1 MNRKPI
7 AALLVASTAA
17 VVVGCGSSSDK
28 PAPKKQVVT
37 VQNQPGK
44 TTTVDKAYNPKIDPA
59 RFSSNIT
66 NPYLPWRPGKK
77 WVYTGQK
84 DHQPQRVEVTVT
96 SEKKKILGV
105 ECIVV
110 RDLVTVNHTL
120 HEKTVDWY
128 AQDDKGNVWYFGEDT
143 AEYVNGVV
151 SSTAGT
157 WEAGV
162 DNAKAGI
169 VMPAHPRPGGF
180 YRQEYRPGIAEDKA
194 KILSITGTQKLP
206 AGVFTGVVETRDI
219 DPLNPDKK
227 ELKWYA
233 RGVGAIHVIRTR
245 SAHTE
250 EIKLVRTS
258 G

>member
-1 MNRKPI
+1 VALAL
-7 AALLVASTAA
+7 AAATAGLTLA
-17 VVVGCGSSSDK
+17 GCGGSGSDK
-28 PAPKKQVVT
+28 PAPKTVA

-44 TTTVDKAYNPKIDPA
+44 TTVVDATYDPKIDPA
-59 RFSSNIT
+59 KFTANIT
-66 NPYLPWRPGKK
+66 NPYLPWKPGNR

-84 DHQPQRVEVTVT
+84 DGAPQRVEVTVT
-96 SEKKKILGV
+96 NERKSILGV
-105 ECIVV
+105 DCVVV
-110 RDLVTVNHTL
+110 RDVVTVNHTL

-151 SSTAGT
+151 SSTAGS

-169 VMPAHPRPGGF
+169 VMPAQPKPGGF

-194 KILSITGTQKLP
+194 RIITTTGTQSTP
-206 AGVFTGVVETRDI
+206 AGSFKSVVETRDI

-233 RGVGAIHVIRTR
+233 KGVGAIHVIRTR
-245 SAHTE
+245 SAHSE
-250 EIKLVRTS
+250 EIKLVRAST
-258 G
+258 GPR

>member
-1 MNRKPI
+1 MNRKPLLLMI
-7 AALLVASTAA
+7 PLALVAVLA
-17 VVVGCGSSSDK
+17 GCGSSNDK
-28 PAPKKQVVT
+28 PAPKSQVP
-37 VQNQPGK
+37 VQNQAGK
-44 TTTVDKAYNPKIDPA
+44 TTTVDTSYNPKIDPA
-59 RFSSNIT
+59 NFSSKVD
-66 NPYLPWRPGKK
+66 NPYLPWKPGTK
-77 WVYTGQK
+77 WVYTGKK
-84 DHQPQRVEVTVT
+84 DGAPQHVEVIVT
-96 SEKKKILGV
+96 NEKKKIQGV
-105 ECIVV
+105 ECVVV
-110 RDLVTVNHTL
+110 RDIVTVNNTL

-128 AQDDKGNVWYFGEDT
+128 AQDKKGNVWYFGEDT

-169 VMPAHPRPGGF
+169 VMAGNPKPGGF

-194 KILSITGTQKLP
+194 KILSVTDREKVP
-206 AGVFTGVVETRDI
+206 AGVFTNVVRTRDI

-233 RGVGAIHVIRTR
+233 KGVGPVHVIRTR

-250 EIKLVRTS
+250 EIKLVSKT

>member
-1 MNRKPI
+1 MRRSI
-7 AALLVASTAA
+7 LVVGALAALA
-17 VVVGCGSSSDK
+17 GCGSSSGDK
-28 PAPKKQVVT
+28 PAPKRQAP

-44 TTTVDKAYNPKIDPA
+44 TTTVDTSYNPKIDPA
-59 RFSSNIT
+59 KFSSNIT
-66 NPYLPWRPGKK
+66 NPYLPWTPGKK

-84 DHQPQRVEVTVT
+84 DGQPQRVEVTVT
-96 SEKKKILGV
+96 KEKKRILGV
-105 ECIVV
+105 ECVVV
-110 RDLVTVNHTL
+110 RDIVTVNNTL

-169 VMPAHPRPGGF
+169 VMTAHPKPGGF

-194 KILSITGTQKLP
+194 KIVSVTATQKLT
-206 AGVFTGVVETRDI
+206 AGAFKNLVETRDI

-233 RGVGAIHVIRTR
+233 RGIGTVHVIRTG
-245 SAHTE
+245 SAHSE
-250 EIKLVRTS
+250 EIKLVRSS

>member
-1 MNRKPI
+1 MPI
-7 AALLVASTAA
+7 AAVLAVATTT
-17 VVVGCGSSSDK
+17 VVVGCGSSSSDK
-28 PAPKKQVVT
+28 AAPKKPVVP

-59 RFSSNIT
+59 SFSSKIT
-66 NPYLPWRPGKK
+66 NPYLPWRPGKR

-84 DHQPQRVEVTVT
+84 DHQPQRVEVSVT

-105 ECIVV
+105 ECVVV
-110 RDLVTVNHTL
+110 RDLVTVNNTL

-128 AQDDKGNVWYFGEDT
+128 AQDKKGNVWYFGEDT

-169 VMPAHPRPGGF
+169 VMPANPKPGGF

-194 KILSITGTQKLP
+194 KILSVSLTEKVP
-206 AGVFTGVVETRDI
+206 AGVFRNVVETRDI

-233 RGVGAIHVIRTR
+233 TGVGPIHVIRTR

-250 EIKLVRTS
+250 EIRLVRTS

>member
-1 MNRKPI
+1 MRRSMFVLAAM
-7 AALLVASTAA
+7 AALA
-17 VVVGCGSSSDK
+17 GCGSSSGDK
-28 PAPKKQVVT
+28 PAPKSQVP

-44 TTTVDKAYNPKIDPA
+44 TTTVDTSYNPKIDPA
-59 RFSSNIT
+59 KFSSSIS
-66 NPYLPWRPGKK
+66 NPYLPWKPGKK

-96 SEKKKILGV
+96 KERKKVLGV
-105 ECIVV
+105 ECVVV
-110 RDLVTVNHTL
+110 RDIVTINHTL

-169 VMPAHPRPGGF
+169 VMPAHPKPGGF

-194 KILSITGTQKLP
+194 EIVSVTATQKLP
-206 AGVFTGVVETRDI
+206 AGVFNNLVETRDI

-233 RGVGAIHVIRTR
+233 RGIGAVRVIRTG
-245 SAHTE
+245 SAHSE
-250 EIKLVRTS
+250 EIKLVRSS

>member
-1 MNRKPI
+1 MRRSSVVLVAL
-7 AALLVASTAA
+7 AALA
-17 VVVGCGSSSDK
+17 GCGGSSSDK
-28 PAPKKQVVT
+28 PAPTKQVK

-44 TTTVDKAYNPKIDPA
+44 TTTVDTSYDPKIDPSK
-59 RFSSNIT
+59 FTSNIT
-66 NPYLPWRPGKK
+66 NPYLPWKPGKK
-77 WVYTGQK
+77 WVFDGQK
-84 DHQPQRVEVTVT
+84 DHQPQHVEVTVT
-96 SEKKKILGV
+96 HEKKKILGV
-105 ECIVV
+105 ECVVV
-110 RDLVTVNHTL
+110 RDIVTVNNTL

-151 SSTAGT
+151 STTAGT

-169 VMPAHPRPGGF
+169 VMQAHPKVGDY

-194 KILSITGTQKLP
+194 KIVSTTATQNLP
-206 AGVFTGVVETRDI
+206 GGVFHNVVETKDI

-233 RGVGAIHVIRTR
+233 RGVGAIHVIRTG
-245 SAHTE
+245 SAHSE
-250 EIKLVRTS
+250 EIKLTKAS